1 MARNFQSQPPAGRQ
15 MPANWASMAPLR
27 AQQADDAY
35 RFAIENAWR
44 QPLQGHAGLMQNA
57 RLEHVSPVPAPPK
70 RNDARS
76 DTRTDSTMTLIR
88 DDEFEQLWKDANGT
102 IVTIKK
108 KRK

>member
-35 RFAIENAWR
+35 RYAIENAWR

-57 RLEHVSPVPAPPK
+57 RLEHISPVPAPPK

-76 DTRTDSTMTLIR
+76 DARFDAKMTLVSDNEDEQIWR
-88 DDEFEQLWKDANGT
+88 DFNGAT
-102 IVTIKK
+102 VVIKK
-108 KRK
+108 FK

>member
-1 MARNFQSQPPAGRQ
+1 MANNFTAQPPAGRQ
-15 MPANWASMAPLR
+15 MPSNWASMAPLR

-44 QPLQGHAGLMQNA
+44 QPLQKHAGLMQNA
-57 RLEHVSPVPAPPK
+57 RLEQQSPAPAPK

-88 DDEFEQLWKDANGT
+88 DDEFEQVWKDTNGT
-102 IVTIKK
+102 VVTIR

>member
-1 MARNFQSQPPAGRQ
+1 
-15 MPANWASMAPLR
+15 MPSNWASMAPLR

-44 QPLQGHAGLMQNA
+44 QPLQNHAGLMQNA
-57 RLEHVSPVPAPPK
+57 RLEQQSPAAPP
-70 RNDARS
+70 RRDSRADARM
-76 DTRTDSTMTLIR
+76 DGVMQLVK
-88 DDEFEQLWKDANGT
+88 DDDFEQLWKDANGT